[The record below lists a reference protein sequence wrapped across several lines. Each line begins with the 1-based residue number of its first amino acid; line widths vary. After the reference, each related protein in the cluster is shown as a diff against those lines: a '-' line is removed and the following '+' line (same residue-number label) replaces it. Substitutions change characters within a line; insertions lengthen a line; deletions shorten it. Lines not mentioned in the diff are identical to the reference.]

1 MQKIVSRRLFCRNS
15 YSHLLCD
22 CGGDAAQVHLLA
34 TAAHPRLVVS
44 RLLLHT
50 SSSLFL
56 SSLLA
61 KGGEE
66 QRSAN
71 LNSISTS
78 SSARRV
84 ASVHP
89 CHSTWTRRSTR
100 RRRRESQKR
109 GHHADCP
116 GGTRFHR
123 RPSVRSAVASRAPRE
138 HPPPPLA
145 RHFVRPRIP
154 AGVSCRHRRQRS
166 LPASASARVA
176 TVALP
181 APGSAPPC
189 RSVARVWWSRPHA
202 LLLVTVPANSGTS
215 CVRAAGLLGGSW
227 FHSRR
232 SPRRVVYAGSG

>member
-1 MQKIVSRRLFCRNS
+1 MVCHHSKVLFVLS
-15 YSHLLCD
+15 
-22 CGGDAAQVHLLA
+22 
-34 TAAHPRLVVS
+34 
-44 RLLLHT
+44 LLL
-50 SSSLFL
+50 
-56 SSLLA
+56 
-61 KGGEE
+61 GEE
-66 QRSAN
+66 WGRSGNETAN
-71 LNSISTS
+71 LNSIGTTLAR
-78 SSARRV
+78 SAL
-84 ASVHP
+84 APFGTPP

-100 RRRRESQKR
+100 RRRRESQRR

-123 RPSVRSAVASRAPRE
+123 RPSVRSAAASRAPRE
-138 HPPPPLA
+138 HPPPALA

-215 CVRAAGLLGGSW
+215 CVHAAGLLGGSW
-227 FHSRR
+227 STSRR
-232 SPRRVVYAGSG
+232 SPRRVVMWALSESVLCRVCAHVYTETYTVTIGSRPRVT

>member
-1 MQKIVSRRLFCRNS
+1 M
-15 YSHLLCD
+15 
-22 CGGDAAQVHLLA
+22 
-34 TAAHPRLVVS
+34 
-44 RLLLHT
+44 
-50 SSSLFL
+50 
-56 SSLLA
+56 
-61 KGGEE
+61 
-66 QRSAN
+66 
-71 LNSISTS
+71 NSISTSS

-138 HPPPPLA
+138 HPPPALA

-154 AGVSCRHRRQRS
+154 AGVSCPQRS
-166 LPASASARVA
+166 LPASANARVA

-202 LLLVTVPANSGTS
+202 LLLATVHSGTS
-215 CVRAAGLLGGSW
+215 CVHAAGLLGGSW
-227 FHSRR
+227 SN
-232 SPRRVVYAGSG
+232 SCRVVHVGSCESVLCAPCVHTCTQRRTPSLSVPIRESRE

>member
-1 MQKIVSRRLFCRNS
+1 MSSQQGALCTLSSPGRGVGKERKRNS
-15 YSHLLCD
+15 EFELDRH
-22 CGGDAAQVHLLA
+22 DA
-34 TAAHPRLVVS
+34 
-44 RLLLHT
+44 
-50 SSSLFL
+50 
-56 SSLLA
+56 
-61 KGGEE
+61 
-66 QRSAN
+66 RS
-71 LNSISTS
+71 IG
-78 SSARRV
+78 ARTLRT
-84 ASVHP
+84 HP

-100 RRRRESQKR
+100 RRRRESQRR

-123 RPSVRSAVASRAPRE
+123 RPSVRSAVGSQAPRE
-138 HPPPPLA
+138 HPPPALA

-166 LPASASARVA
+166 LPASANARVA

-215 CVRAAGLLGGSW
+215 CVHAAGLLGGSW
-227 FHSRR
+227 STSRR
-232 SPRRVVYAGSG
+232 SPPSCYVWLCLSLCCVHTRVLHTETYTVTIGPRPRVT

>member
-1 MQKIVSRRLFCRNS
+1 MSYHSKVLFVLS
-15 YSHLLCD
+15 
-22 CGGDAAQVHLLA
+22 
-34 TAAHPRLVVS
+34 
-44 RLLLHT
+44 LLL
-50 SSSLFL
+50 
-56 SSLLA
+56 
-61 KGGEE
+61 GEE
-66 QRSAN
+66 WGRSGNETAN
-71 LNSISTS
+71 LNSIGTTLAR
-78 SSARRV
+78 SAP
-84 ASVHP
+84 APFGTPP

-100 RRRRESQKR
+100 RRRRESQRR

-138 HPPPPLA
+138 HPPPALA

-215 CVRAAGLLGGSW
+215 CVHAAGLLGGSW
-227 FHSRR
+227 SNSRR
-232 SPRRVVYAGSG
+232 SPRSCYVGSVSVCVAVLCAHVYTETYTVTIGSRPRVT

>member
-1 MQKIVSRRLFCRNS
+1 MSYHSKVLFVLS
-15 YSHLLCD
+15 
-22 CGGDAAQVHLLA
+22 
-34 TAAHPRLVVS
+34 
-44 RLLLHT
+44 LLL
-50 SSSLFL
+50 
-56 SSLLA
+56 
-61 KGGEE
+61 GEE
-66 QRSAN
+66 WGRSGNETLAN
-71 LNSISTS
+71 LNSIGTRSIG
-78 SSARRV
+78 ARTLRT
-84 ASVHP
+84 HP

-100 RRRRESQKR
+100 RRRRESQRR

-123 RPSVRSAVASRAPRE
+123 RPSVRSAAASRAPRE
-138 HPPPPLA
+138 HPPPALA

-215 CVRAAGLLGGSW
+215 CVHAAGLLGGSW
-227 FHSRR
+227 SNSRR
-232 SPRRVVYAGSG
+232 SPRSCCVGTGLCLSLCCVHTCTQRRTPSLSVRESRE

>member
-1 MQKIVSRRLFCRNS
+1 MSHHSKVLFVLQCRPLEVPPSSPGRGEGKERKRNS
-15 YSHLLCD
+15 NFELDRHV
-22 CGGDAAQVHLLA
+22 A
-34 TAAHPRLVVS
+34 
-44 RLLLHT
+44 
-50 SSSLFL
+50 
-56 SSLLA
+56 
-61 KGGEE
+61 
-66 QRSAN
+66 RSA
-71 LNSISTS
+71 LAGFGTP
-78 SSARRV
+78 
-84 ASVHP
+84 P

-100 RRRRESQKR
+100 RRRRESQRR

-138 HPPPPLA
+138 HPPPALA

-215 CVRAAGLLGGSW
+215 CVHAAGLLGGSW
-227 FHSRR
+227 STSRR
-232 SPRRVVYAGSG
+232 SPRRVVMWALSESVLCRVCAHVYTETYTVTIGSRPRVT